1 MGAVGIHPMAV
12 DNSWQYRPQESPA
25 NNHIIDDAGDAVGI
39 LRTLRQKIILLATAR
54 SVLTS
59 TMALQSR
66 LERRSSRCAGPRRPR
81 APGPMLRPLCQ
92 LIHIH
97 VRTAE
102 PRILDRPHE
111 LLTTPLLIESSSRV
125 VERPEGSAEKIDN
138 VLWKTCFGILLV
150 TWVKGL
156 ALIYASL
163 VKHPYRSVATYF
175 MTNGSIRSA
184 DR

>member
-1 MGAVGIHPMAV
+1 LPDVATE
-12 DNSWQYRPQESPA
+12 DRPPGHRPICADFDHGPPKPPRTAFKPLRGSSTTPSAWPHAAAFMPA
-25 NNHIIDDAGDAVGI
+25 Y
-39 LRTLRQKIILLATAR
+39 T
-54 SVLTS
+54 
-59 TMALQSR
+59 
-66 LERRSSRCAGPRRPR
+66 
-81 APGPMLRPLCQ
+81 
-92 LIHIH
+92 HIH

-125 VERPEGSAEKIDN
+125 VERPEGSAEKIGN